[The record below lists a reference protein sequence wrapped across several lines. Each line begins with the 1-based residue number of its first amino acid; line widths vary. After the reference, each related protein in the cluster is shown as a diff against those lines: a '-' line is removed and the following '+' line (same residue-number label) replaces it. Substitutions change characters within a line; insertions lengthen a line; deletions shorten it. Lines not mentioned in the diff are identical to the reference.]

1 MTCPCDQCETKRSKF
16 KEIVDILSK
25 GQGTSRNKIQRN
37 VEDIPQ
43 NFIHDMR
50 QLLARMRRQGNAHL
64 LSKNQLEFF
73 KKYKRILRDFVRPN
87 ERELLA
93 RKRRYLDRN
102 VPFAEAFGKAYLE
115 NPNVFDT
122 ILRLMTFH

>member
-1 MTCPCDQCETKRSKF
+1 MTCPCDQCTTKRSKF
-16 KEIVDILSK
+16 KEIVSILSN
-25 GQGTSRNKIQRN
+25 GQGTSRSKIQRN

-43 NFIHDMR
+43 KFIHDMR
-50 QLLARMRRQGNAHL
+50 QLLTRMRRQGNTNL

-87 ERELLA
+87 ERDLLA
-93 RKRRYLDRN
+93 RKRRYQDRN

-115 NPNVFDT
+115 NPNAFDA
-122 ILRLMTFH
+122 ILKSMIFH